1 MPATR
6 DCAALALALTGT
18 THHPPPTTHHLLM
31 ITWPAGRDPLAR
43 IEHLIGF
50 GW

>member
-6 DCAALALALTGT
+6 DCAALALALTG
-18 THHPPPTTHHLLM
+18 TTHHLLM

-43 IEHLIGF
+43 IEHLISTLTT
-50 GW
+50 